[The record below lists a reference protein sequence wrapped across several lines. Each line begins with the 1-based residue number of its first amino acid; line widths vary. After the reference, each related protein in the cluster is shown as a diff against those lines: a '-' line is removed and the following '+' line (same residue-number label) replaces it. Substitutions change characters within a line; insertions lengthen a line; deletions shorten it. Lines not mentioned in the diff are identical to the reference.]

1 MAWFMIIIG
10 STLTMFGVYRIFG
23 LSKNIY
29 LPDNNNEN
37 IKDQKKKKSSSIS
50 ELEDES
56 RELEKT
62 IKNNNQRLRRLNSDM
77 GTIINE
83 LSWKEKSIKRTLE
96 TLRVEISS
104 NLDNEHNHIKSVNK
118 TDSFEDILN
127 KNLASEQEE
136 KIPEKYLE
144 IFKLYDLGMTPDEI
158 AEEMDIGVRET
169 KLIFK
174 LYGKGAE
181 DAIR

>member
-10 STLTMFGVYRIFG
+10 STLTMFGIYRIFFF
-23 LSKNIY
+23 LSKNIH
-29 LPDNNNEN
+29 LANSNEN
-37 IKDQKKKKSSSIS
+37 IKGQKKKKSSSIS

-96 TLRVEISS
+96 TLRTEI
-104 NLDNEHNHIKSVNK
+104 NNIPDNEHNDMKSVNK

-127 KNLASEQEE
+127 KNLGSEQEG
-136 KIPEKYLE
+136 KIPDKYLE

-181 DAIR
+181 NAIR